1 MFMSYKK
8 FNMKKIRLYLLFS
21 LLFIFPVSVAVSSAS
36 KPVVRQSEP
45 VISETIEGIGAV
57 VAVSPDDLRNR
68 FLSGRR
74 GMPFPMDLTTL
85 PEPAGKLPPGS
96 RIPHSDVFST
106 LPAVPVQRDESGDQF
121 YSDEIAGAWQAFFD
135 NNGYDV
141 QTGFGGDLEKDLKNN
156 QKNNLLN
163 TSSYMVIYDEKP

>member
-21 LLFIFPVSVAVSSAS
+21 LPFIFPVSVAVSSAS

-74 GMPFPMDLTTL
+74 ACRF
-85 PEPAGKLPPGS
+85 
-96 RIPHSDVFST
+96 RWI
-106 LPAVPVQRDESGDQF
+106 
-121 YSDEIAGAWQAFFD
+121 
-135 NNGYDV
+135 
-141 QTGFGGDLEKDLKNN
+141 
-156 QKNNLLN
+156 
-163 TSSYMVIYDEKP
+163 

>member
-1 MFMSYKK
+1 M
-8 FNMKKIRLYLLFS
+8 
-21 LLFIFPVSVAVSSAS
+21 
-36 KPVVRQSEP
+36 
-45 VISETIEGIGAV
+45 ISETIEGIGAV

-74 GMPFPMDLTTL
+74 GMPFPMDLTIL

-96 RIPHSDVFST
+96 RIPYSDVFST

-135 NNGYDV
+135 DEENNI
-141 QTGFGGDLEKDLKNN
+141 QAEFGGDLEKDLKKN

>member
-21 LLFIFPVSVAVSSAS
+21 LPFIFPVSVAVSSAS

-85 PEPAGKLPPGS
+85 PENCRPAAGS
-96 RIPHSDVFST
+96 RTVMCSVHYRRFRCSAMNPVISFTRMRSPAPGRHSSIITGTMYKPDS
-106 LPAVPVQRDESGDQF
+106 AVTWKK
-121 YSDEIAGAWQAFFD
+121 I
-135 NNGYDV
+135 
-141 QTGFGGDLEKDLKNN
+141 
-156 QKNNLLN
+156 
-163 TSSYMVIYDEKP
+163 

>member
-1 MFMSYKK
+1 MFVSYNT

-21 LLFIFPVSVAVSSAS
+21 LPFMFPVSVAVSSAS
-36 KPVVRQSEP
+36 KPVIKQSEP

-74 GMPFPMDLTTL
+74 GMPFPMDLTIL

-96 RIPHSDVFST
+96 RAPHSDVFSS
-106 LPAVPVQRDESGDQF
+106 LPAVPVQRGESGDQF
-121 YSDEIAGAWQAFFD
+121 YSDEVAGAWQAFFD
-135 NNGYDV
+135 NTENDA
-141 QTGFGGDLEKDLKNN
+141 QAGFNGDLEKDLKNN

>member
-1 MFMSYKK
+1 MFMSYNTFKI
-8 FNMKKIRLYLLFS
+8 KKIRLYLLFS
-21 LLFIFPVSVAVSSAS
+21 LPFIFPVSVAESSAA

-57 VAVSPDDLRNR
+57 VAVSPDSLRNH

-96 RIPHSDVFST
+96 RIPNSDVFST
-106 LPAVPVQRDESGDQF
+106 LPAVPVQRDKSGDLF

-135 NNGYDV
+135 NDGDDIPIK
-141 QTGFGGDLEKDLKNN
+141 FDGDLEKDLKNN
-156 QKNNLLN
+156 QKNSVLN

>member
-21 LLFIFPVSVAVSSAS
+21 LPFIFPVSVAVSSAS
-36 KPVVRQSEP
+36 TRIIPLFSVP
-45 VISETIEGIGAV
+45 ETIEGIGAV

>member
-1 MFMSYKK
+1 MFESYNTL
-8 FNMKKIRLYLLFS
+8 NMKKIRLYLLFS
-21 LLFIFPVSVAVSSAS
+21 LPFIFPVSVAVSSAS
-36 KPVVRQSEP
+36 KPVIKQSEP

-57 VAVSPDDLRNR
+57 VAVSPDDLRYR

-74 GMPFPMDLTTL
+74 GMPFPMDLTIL

-96 RIPHSDVFST
+96 RVPHSDVFSS

-121 YSDEIAGAWQAFFD
+121 YSDEVAGAWQAFFD
-135 NNGYDV
+135 NTENDA
-141 QTGFGGDLEKDLKNN
+141 QAGFNGDLEKDLKNN

>member
-1 MFMSYKK
+1 MFVSYNS
-8 FNMKKIRLYLLFS
+8 FNMKKIRLYLLLS
-21 LLFIFPVSVAVSSAS
+21 LPFIFPVSVAVSSAS
-36 KPVVRQSEP
+36 KPVIRQSEP

-57 VAVSPDDLRNR
+57 VAVSPDDLKNR

-74 GMPFPMDLTTL
+74 GMPFPMDLTIL

-96 RIPHSDVFST
+96 KVPPSEVFST

-135 NNGYDV
+135 NAENDA
-141 QTGFGGDLEKDLKNN
+141 QAGFNGDLEKDLKNN
-156 QKNNLLN
+156 QKNNQLN